1 MKIFSFLAFV
11 WLQSATVLA
20 QQIAPMAS
28 SAVEVGS
35 QSWSCAAVNQG
46 RSTWACAESVSGKKI
61 KLRCQAQ
68 PATLQKM
75 GDKTTLKKL
84 YAACEVVVPVPPN

>member
-1 MKIFSFLAFV
+1 MKILSFLAFV

-28 SAVEVGS
+28 EVGS

-46 RSTWACAESVSGKKI
+46 RSTWACAESVSGKKV

-84 YAACEVVVPVPPN
+84 YAACEVVVPLPPQ

>member
-1 MKIFSFLAFV
+1 MNSFSFLAFV

-28 SAVEVGS
+28 EVGS

-46 RSTWACAESVSGKKI
+46 RSTWACAESGSGKKV

-84 YAACEVVVPVPPN
+84 YAACEVVVPVAPQ

>member
-28 SAVEVGS
+28 EVGS
-35 QSWSCAAVNQG
+35 QKWSCAAVKQG
-46 RSTWACAESVSGKKI
+46 RSTWACAESVSGKKV

-84 YAACEVVVPVPPN
+84 YAACEVVVPVPPQ

>member
-1 MKIFSFLAFV
+1 MKILSFLAFV

-28 SAVEVGS
+28 EVGS

-46 RSTWACAESVSGKKI
+46 RSTWACAETVSGKKV

-84 YAACEVVVPVPPN
+84 YAACEVVVPLPPQ

>member
-1 MKIFSFLAFV
+1 MKTLSFLAFV

-28 SAVEVGS
+28 ELGS

-46 RSTWACAESVSGKKI
+46 RSTWACAETVSGKKV

-84 YAACEVVVPVPPN
+84 YAACEVVVPLPPQ

>member
-1 MKIFSFLAFV
+1 MNYEDLLFSGLRLA
-11 WLQSATVLA
+11 
-20 QQIAPMAS
+20 
-28 SAVEVGS
+28 AVGNRLGPDRAHGFEVGS
-35 QSWSCAAVNQG
+35 RSWSCAAINQG
-46 RSTWACAESVSGKKI
+46 RSTWACAESVSGKKV

-84 YAACEVVVPVPPN
+84 YAACEVVMPVPPH

>member
-11 WLQSATVLA
+11 WLQSATVMA

-28 SAVEVGS
+28 EVGS

-46 RSTWACAESVSGKKI
+46 RSTWACAESVSGKKV

-68 PATLQKM
+68 PATLQRM

-84 YAACEVVVPVPPN
+84 YAACEVVVPVAPQ